1 MVSKRTHLDPVDLV
15 QIGSKENT
23 KKQKKST
30 TEAPPSGHRCLLHPL
45 PPNEEKQVHSKNL
58 SLWNTFGTT
67 SLILLARASPLSL
80 FLFSFPSPL
89 PLGLFSF
96 SFLPFSSPLAFFLST
111 SFSSSFSSFAPHHS
125 LFLPSF
131 LLPLASLRHSSL
143 LPFLPLPLI
152 PLFVALLLFLL
163 PPPSSFNIFLHLF
176 RTLVFRTL
184 LCFRTFAPAFVILWP
199 LCDLEPF
206 TNLIAKRKE
215 KKEKR
220 KEKEKKR
227 KEKKRREKKEKPIG
241 TRYHLCRF
249 QFVRSLLFFVIS
261 YPRYS
266 LVT

>member
-67 SLILLARASPLSL
+67 SLILLAHASPLSL

-131 LLPLASLRHSSL
+131 LLPLA
-143 LPFLPLPLI
+143 LPFLPSSFSSSSTNPALRR
-152 PLFVALLLFLL
+152 VALIFA
-163 PPPSSFNIFLHLF
+163 PPPSFNIFLHLF

-184 LCFRTFAPAFVILWP
+184 LCFEPP
-199 LCDLEPF
+199 LL
-206 TNLIAKRKE
+206 
-215 KKEKR
+215 
-220 KEKEKKR
+220 
-227 KEKKRREKKEKPIG
+227 
-241 TRYHLCRF
+241 H
-249 QFVRSLLFFVIS
+249 S
-261 YPRYS
+261 
-266 LVT
+266 